1 MRKMYAVWTYMSGG
15 WAVCLVPELVE
26 VDVDVEMEMDEE
38 MVWEM
43 AVDMDRELRNIS
55 PRFICTIILHAYPV
69 SGFWIGFPWQLQ
81 IVGN

>member
-1 MRKMYAVWTYMSGG
+1 MPYGRTWAE
-15 WAVCLVPELVE
+15 AVCLVPELVE
-26 VDVDVEMEMDEE
+26 VDVEMDEE
-38 MVWEM
+38 MAWEM

-81 IVGN
+81 IGGN